1 MTSSYEDSLK
11 VQQEL
16 EDKPRKKIVD
26 FCRENNITSSELYVA
41 YQMALGI
48 FDSENKEPQI
58 REEVRRLAK
67 IIDKYTQD
75 GCPANKVVELIEER
89 REYEN
94 MPQNFENMINNIG
107 LTEKEIKLLIKIMNK
122 EKEGTLSVYT
132 KGGTHELEELSVTE
146 LSQKKD
152 YQASDFA
159 KDLTKLLKS
168 AIFKAGKRGIE
179 IGLTS

>member
-1 MTSSYEDSLK
+1 
-11 VQQEL
+11 
-16 EDKPRKKIVD
+16 
-26 FCRENNITSSELYVA
+26 
-41 YQMALGI
+41 
-48 FDSENKEPQI
+48 
-58 REEVRRLAK
+58 
-67 IIDKYTQD
+67 
-75 GCPANKVVELIEER
+75 
-89 REYEN
+89 
-94 MPQNFENMINNIG
+94 MINNIG